1 MSCVKCNVFTI
12 MLPEMLDE
20 MRSFVVLAES
30 GSLRKASERL
40 FLTPSALTRQIQ
52 RLEHALGTTLLDRG
66 VKPARI
72 TRAGRAVLD
81 RGRHVLRVMDDLK
94 ATASPNAEP
103 IGTFRFGI
111 AHALT
116 QASLV
121 GAIRR
126 LTNRFSRLR
135 PVITTDLTRTLLEQ
149 IRTGELDA
157 ALTLMPT
164 GGSAPSDVDAAVVAT
179 ERFALI
185 RSRDRDCRPAGPDL
199 DAPWVV
205 NPLGCPIRQTLEV
218 KLREMGFGFRIAA
231 EIHNVEMQLS
241 LVAGGLGLGIVPAR
255 LLATHPRR
263 RHLEQLT
270 RTGVTLSAA
279 IVFVRAGH
287 LGQLDL
293 AAAFLQDAL
302 AEHFAPVTA
311 TRKRAR

>member
-1 MSCVKCNVFTI
+1 
-12 MLPEMLDE
+12 MLDE
-20 MRSFVVLAES
+20 IRSFTVLAES
-30 GSLRKASERL
+30 GSLRRASERL

-52 RLEHALGTTLLDRG
+52 RLEQWLGTPLLDRR

-81 RGRHVLRVMDDLK
+81 RGRHVLRIMDDLK

-103 IGTFRFGI
+103 TGTFRLGI
-111 AHALT
+111 AHALA

-121 GAIRR
+121 GAIQR
-126 LTNRFSRLR
+126 LTNRFSKLR
-135 PVITTDLTRTLLEQ
+135 PVITTDLTRTLVEQ
-149 IRTGELDA
+149 VRTGALDA
-157 ALTLMPT
+157 ALTLMPAS
-164 GGSAPSDVDAAVVAT
+164 GGAPSDVDAAVVAT
-179 ERFALI
+179 ERLVLI
-185 RSRDRDCRPAGPDL
+185 RARDEGRRSPGADL

-205 NPLGCPIRQTLEV
+205 NPLGCLIRQGLEV
-218 KLREMGFGFRIAA
+218 KLREMGSAFRVAA

-270 RTGVTLSAA
+270 RTGIALSVA

-287 LGQLDL
+287 LGQLDM
-293 AAAFLQDAL
+293 AAEFLQDAL
-302 AEHFAPVTA
+302 AEHFAPVSA
-311 TRKRAR
+311 APKRAR

>member
-1 MSCVKCNVFTI
+1 
-12 MLPEMLDE
+12 MLLDMLDE
-20 MRSFVVLAES
+20 IRSFIVLAES
-30 GSLRKASERL
+30 GSLRRASERL

-52 RLEHALGTTLLDRG
+52 RLEQSLGTSLLDRG

-81 RGRHVLRVMDDLK
+81 RGRHLLRVMDDLR
-94 ATASPNAEP
+94 ATASPHAEP
-103 IGTFRFGI
+103 TGTFRLGI
-111 AHALT
+111 AHALA

-121 GAIRR
+121 GAIQR
-126 LTNRFSRLR
+126 LTNRFSQLR

-149 IRTGELDA
+149 VRTGALDA
-157 ALTLMPT
+157 ALTLMPAS
-164 GGSAPSDVDAAVVAT
+164 GGAPSDVDAAIVAT
-179 ERFALI
+179 ERLVLI
-185 RSRDRDCRPAGPDL
+185 RSRDQGRRSSGPDL

-205 NPLGCPIRQTLEV
+205 NPLGCLIRQALEV
-218 KLREMGFGFRIAA
+218 KLREMGSPFRVAA

-263 RHLEQLT
+263 RHLQPLT

-287 LGQLDL
+287 LGQLDM
-293 AAAFLQDAL
+293 AAEFFQTAL
-302 AEHFAPVTA
+302 TEHFAP
-311 TRKRAR
+311 R

>member
-1 MSCVKCNVFTI
+1 
-12 MLPEMLDE
+12 MLLDMLDE
-20 MRSFVVLAES
+20 IRSFIVLAES
-30 GSLRKASERL
+30 GSLRRASERL

-52 RLEHALGTTLLDRG
+52 RLEQSLGTSLLDRG

-81 RGRHVLRVMDDLK
+81 RGRHLLRVMDDLR
-94 ATASPNAEP
+94 ATASPHAEP
-103 IGTFRFGI
+103 TGTFRLGI
-111 AHALT
+111 AHALA

-121 GAIRR
+121 GAIQR
-126 LTNRFSRLR
+126 LTNRFSQLR

-149 IRTGELDA
+149 VRTGALDV
-157 ALTLMPT
+157 ALTLMPAS
-164 GGSAPSDVDAAVVAT
+164 GGAPSDVDAAIVAT
-179 ERFALI
+179 ERLVLI
-185 RSRDRDCRPAGPDL
+185 RSRDQGRRSSGPDL

-205 NPLGCPIRQTLEV
+205 NPLGCLIRQALEV
-218 KLREMGFGFRIAA
+218 KLREMGSPFRVAA

-263 RHLEQLT
+263 RHLQPLT

-287 LGQLDL
+287 LGQLDM
-293 AAAFLQDAL
+293 AAEFFQTAL
-302 AEHFAPVTA
+302 TEHFAP
-311 TRKRAR
+311 R

>member
-1 MSCVKCNVFTI
+1 
-12 MLPEMLDE
+12 MLPDMLDE
-20 MRSFVVLAES
+20 IRSFIVLAES
-30 GSLRKASERL
+30 GSLRRASERL

-52 RLEHALGTTLLDRG
+52 RLEHSLGTPLLDRR

-72 TRAGRAVLD
+72 TLAGRAVLD

-94 ATASPNAEP
+94 ATVSPNAEP
-103 IGTFRFGI
+103 TGTFRLGI

-121 GAIRR
+121 GPIQR
-126 LTNRFSRLR
+126 LTNRFSQLR

-149 IRTGELDA
+149 VRTGALDA
-157 ALTLMPT
+157 ALTLMPAS
-164 GGSAPSDVDAAVVAT
+164 GGALSDVHAAVVAT
-179 ERFALI
+179 ERFVLI
-185 RSRDRDCRPAGPDL
+185 RSRDRERGVRGPGL

-205 NPLGCPIRQTLEV
+205 NPLGCLFRQALEV
-218 KLREMGFGFRIAA
+218 KLREMGSAFRVAA

-241 LVAGGLGLGIVPAR
+241 LVAGGLGLGMVPAR

-287 LGQLDL
+287 LGQLDT
-293 AAAFLQDAL
+293 AAEFFQNAL
-302 AEHFAPVTA
+302 AEHFAPVSA
-311 TRKRAR
+311 APKRAR

>member
-1 MSCVKCNVFTI
+1 
-12 MLPEMLDE
+12 MLLDMLDE
-20 MRSFVVLAES
+20 IRSFIVLAES
-30 GSLRKASERL
+30 GSLRRASERL

-52 RLEHALGTTLLDRG
+52 RLEQSLGTSLLDRG

-81 RGRHVLRVMDDLK
+81 RGRHLLRVMDDLR
-94 ATASPNAEP
+94 ATASPHAEP
-103 IGTFRFGI
+103 TGTFRLGI
-111 AHALT
+111 AHALA

-121 GAIRR
+121 GAIQR
-126 LTNRFSRLR
+126 LTNRFSQLR

-149 IRTGELDA
+149 VRTGALDV
-157 ALTLMPT
+157 ALTLMPAS
-164 GGSAPSDVDAAVVAT
+164 GGAPSDVDAAIVAT
-179 ERFALI
+179 ERLVLI
-185 RSRDRDCRPAGPDL
+185 RSRDPGRRSSGPDL

-205 NPLGCPIRQTLEV
+205 NPLGCLIRQALEV
-218 KLREMGFGFRIAA
+218 KLREMGSPFRVAA

-263 RHLEQLT
+263 RHLQPLT

-287 LGQLDL
+287 LGQLDM
-293 AAAFLQDAL
+293 AAEFFRTAL
-302 AEHFAPVTA
+302 TEHFAP
-311 TRKRAR
+311 R

>member
-1 MSCVKCNVFTI
+1 
-12 MLPEMLDE
+12 MLLNMLDE
-20 MRSFVVLAES
+20 IRSFIVLAES
-30 GSLRKASERL
+30 GSLRRASERL

-52 RLEHALGTTLLDRG
+52 RLEQALGTSLLDRG

-103 IGTFRFGI
+103 SGTFRLGI
-111 AHALT
+111 AHALA

-121 GAIRR
+121 GAIQR

-149 IRTGELDA
+149 LRTGALDA
-157 ALTLMPT
+157 ALTLMPAS
-164 GGSAPSDVDAAVVAT
+164 GGAPSDMDAAVVAT
-179 ERFALI
+179 ERLVLI
-185 RSRDRDCRPAGPDL
+185 RSRDRERRLPGPGL

-205 NPLGCPIRQTLEV
+205 NPLGCLIRQALEV
-218 KLREMGFGFRIAA
+218 KLREMGLPFRVAA

-241 LVAGGLGLGIVPAR
+241 LVAGGLGLGVVPAR

-270 RTGVTLSAA
+270 HTGVTLSAA

-302 AEHFAPVTA
+302 AEHFAPVIA

>member
-1 MSCVKCNVFTI
+1 
-12 MLPEMLDE
+12 MLLVMLDE
-20 MRSFVVLAES
+20 IRSFIVLAES
-30 GSLRKASERL
+30 GSLRRASERL

-52 RLEHALGTTLLDRG
+52 RLEQSLGTSLLDRG

-81 RGRHVLRVMDDLK
+81 RGRHLLRVMDDLK

-103 IGTFRFGI
+103 TGTFRLGI
-111 AHALT
+111 AHALA

-121 GAIRR
+121 GAIQR
-126 LTNRFSRLR
+126 LTNRFSQLR

-149 IRTGELDA
+149 VRTGALDA
-157 ALTLMPT
+157 ALTLMPAS
-164 GGSAPSDVDAAVVAT
+164 GGAPSDVDAAIVAT
-179 ERFALI
+179 ERLVLI
-185 RSRDRDCRPAGPDL
+185 RSRDPGRRSSGPDL

-205 NPLGCPIRQTLEV
+205 NPLGCLIRQALEV
-218 KLREMGFGFRIAA
+218 KLREMGLPFRVAA

-263 RHLEQLT
+263 RHLQPLT

-287 LGQLDL
+287 LGQLDM
-293 AAAFLQDAL
+293 AAEFFQTAL
-302 AEHFAPVTA
+302 AEHFAP
-311 TRKRAR
+311 RL